1 MEKAIFFENKGEE
14 DVRGGISFLYT
25 NKKSLENKELWIGGG
40 DSYQKLVVPFPLSH
54 NKVKRE
60 IRNRED
66 KEDKEDVP
74 VIGNEHFDK
83 LFNSCS
89 FEINNK
95 GKRKTLKTASK

>member
-14 DVRGGISFLYT
+14 DIRGGISFLYT

-40 DSYQKLVVPFPLSH
+40 DSYQKFVVPFPLSYM
-54 NKVKRE
+54 KKKRGRGE
-60 IRNRED
+60 NSDE
-66 KEDKEDVP
+66 EVP